1 MARSQNFFYQ
11 GDPTAQITSSLARA
25 VLGDPQARAQQQQLQ
40 AQMDERRAQAEESRA
55 HAGLYSSQT
64 EGQGIQNNAGRSL
77 PELIAGMNPRLAPPQ
92 VALDQD
98 NPSEGNFNAA
108 FDTSIGPGTIDET
121 PDAAFRRGLPAVV
134 AAMGQMQGDK
144 IDPRQVVGTLASF
157 FGGDEMARRG
167 LVAQGHSPTAD
178 FAITPERADTIAAN
192 EAGAKQKQAWGVAD
206 RQASASRY
214 GSDQRLV
221 GTKYSADSGA
231 SASRYGAD
239 RRYEGTTYTADSK
252 NTGKAPGFDAI
263 QKVFPGATMNSG
275 FRTPEHNREVGGV
288 SNSTHLGF
296 RPGVQG
302 YDMDVQPG
310 MTVTEAARRI
320 EAANPGVRVIE
331 ARDETGRIGPN
342 GKPLAGWH
350 FALQNTNPPEKA
362 TKAGGGA
369 AKPPK
374 LRAVTQA
381 AMDTIQK
388 ELDARIDERHPNMN
402 ARGRATLR
410 RLAVEAYQISGNPV
424 KAVSDTLDGDDK
436 QRGVNQSEERA
447 RKAGARKGPD
457 GHWYVKTHPGTADP
471 WSRVD

>member
-1 MARSQNFFYQ
+1 MPRSQNFFYQ

-25 VLGDPQARAQQQQLQ
+25 ILGDPRARAQQQQLQ

-55 HAGLYSSQT
+55 HAGLYTSQT

-77 PELIAGMNPRLAPPQ
+77 PELIAGLNPRLAPPQ

-121 PDAAFRRGLPAVV
+121 PDAAMRRGLPAVM

-144 IDPRQVVGTLASF
+144 IDPRQVIGTLASF
-157 FGGDEMARRG
+157 LGGDEMARRG

-192 EAGAKQKQAWGVAD
+192 EAVAKQKQAWGVAGI
-206 RQASASRY
+206 QAGASRY
-214 GSDQRLV
+214 GSDQKLV
-221 GTKYSADSGA
+221 GTKYSADSSA
-231 SASRYGAD
+231 SASRYGSD
-239 RRYEGTTYTADSK
+239 RRYDGTTYTADSK
-252 NTGKAPGFDAI
+252 NTGPAPGFGAI
-263 QKVFPGATMNSG
+263 QKVFPNATMSSG
-275 FRTPEHNREVGGV
+275 VRTPEHNREVGGA
-288 SNSTHLGF
+288 SNSMHLGN
-296 RPGVQG
+296 RPGIQA
-302 YDMDVQPG
+302 YDIPAQSG
-310 MTVTEAARRI
+310 MSVSEAARQI

-350 FALQNTNPPEKA
+350 FSLQNTNLPEKA
-362 TKAGGGA
+362 AGA
-369 AKPPK
+369 AKAPK